1 MATIQRILCPVDLS
15 DISRRALEYAVLVA
29 RWYRATVHVLLVEP
43 VVLSPVDF
51 PPMAAVIGLTPE
63 ARAALVKRLDDFVA
77 GVATEDVS
85 IEQTVCE
92 GFVIEEVLAR
102 ARDLPAGLLVMGTH
116 GRGGFQQLVLG
127 SITEKVL
134 RKVACPVLTVPP
146 GADATPTVP
155 GPFTSILCATDFS
168 NASLAALELA
178 ISLAQEAGSRLTVV
192 HAVEWPSDDLA
203 VELHS
208 PAFLDY
214 RRKLDAQLHRQLEGL
229 VPKSVR
235 EMCAVE
241 TVLASGRPAQ
251 EIARLA
257 RDTVADLI
265 VLGVHGRGA
274 VDLTLFGSTTH
285 RVIRQAPCPVMT
297 VRAK

>member
-1 MATIQRILCPVDLS
+1 MVAIQKILCPVDLS

-63 ARAALVKRLDDFVA
+63 ARAALTARLDRFVDSVPA
-77 GVATEDVS
+77 PGVT
-85 IEQTVCE
+85 IEKAVAE

-102 ARDLPAGLLVMGTH
+102 ARDLPADLLVMGTH
-116 GRGGFQQLVLG
+116 GRGGFQQVVLG

-134 RKVACPVLTVPP
+134 RKVCCPVLTVPP

-168 NASLAALELA
+168 NASLSALEYA

-192 HAVEWPSDDLA
+192 HAMEWPSEDVA
-203 VELHS
+203 AELHS
-208 PAFLDY
+208 PAFVEY
-214 RRKLDAQLHRQLEGL
+214 RERLEARLRRQLDALI
-229 VPKSVR
+229 PSSVR
-235 EMCAVE
+235 EVCNAE
-241 TVLASGRPAQ
+241 TVLAAGKPAV

-265 VLGVHGRGA
+265 VLGVHGRGV

-297 VRAK
+297 VRSK